1 MPKTLT
7 LSVHELV
14 DFLLRSGDINSF
26 IYSSNAMQ
34 EGVRLHSIHQ
44 RSQDSS
50 YLPEYFLKHTFSVDD
65 YLVTLEGRAD
75 GVILGKTP
83 TIQEIKSSVIDIDL
97 FKEEQEEWH
106 IGQAKCYALML
117 AYELGVEFVNVSL
130 LYIYQLN
137 PSIRKDYLYHFY
149 VPELEQFVTSLIRE
163 YLSFQNIMLLKNMR
177 RNDSIKALDFPFSD
191 LREGQNLMMNEV
203 KNAIE
208 GKYRLFIEAPTGI
221 GKTMAAIYPSLKELE
236 QDKIDRIFYLTAKGS
251 GKSSV
256 QQALRQLEEKGLDI
270 TCVTLTAKEKICL
283 NDIKACVP
291 SKCMYALGYYTKL
304 FSVLKEAFLTH
315 SVFDE
320 ETILKI
326 AKEKMV
332 CPFELQLDISTF
344 TSFIIGD
351 YNYFFDPG
359 AYLRRHFDEE
369 SENHLVLVDEA
380 HNLIDRAREMY
391 SASFDLH
398 DLIKA
403 KDDFKHLGRKKL
415 NGAFKN
421 LVKYL
426 EELSASQDDY
436 SEVKVDSLPSE
447 LILKIELFNEAMV
460 YFLNKYE
467 EDASEKMLDIY
478 YNFLNFFAI
487 KEKMNDTYIQY
498 FEKKN
503 NNHFI
508 VHLYTVDA
516 HDYVLEMLNRVN
528 TTIFYSGTLT
538 PMEYYISCLSNN
550 DLNITI
556 PSPFP
561 KENFLFMAYPHLS
574 LRYKDRENSLEEV
587 KNLILEACGHKLAN
601 YLVFV
606 PSYEYLNQL
615 KNAIGEQENYQIYYQ
630 KKEMNAEEVN
640 TFLTKFKR
648 SPKKTTIGIAVL
660 GGVFAEGVDLS
671 EDRLSGVIVISV
683 GIAPPAL
690 AREEMKKYYDEKY
703 IENGYAYAY
712 VNPGIMKILQA
723 FGRVIRS
730 PSDQGF
736 ALLIDHRALWKGYRD
751 VFLSKYGRIERVDG
765 LANLAILLERFW
777 HR

>member
-1 MPKTLT
+1 MAKTLT

-26 IYSSNAMQ
+26 IYSSTAMQ

-44 RSQDSS
+44 RAQDSS
-50 YLPEYFLKHTFSVDD
+50 YLPEYFLKHTFAIDD

-75 GVILGKTP
+75 GVILGTIP
-83 TIQEIKSSVIDIDL
+83 TVQEIKSSVIDIDL
-97 FKEEQEEWH
+97 FKEQQEEWH

-117 AYELGVEFVNVSL
+117 AYKLGVEYVNVSL

-137 PSIRKDYLYHFY
+137 PSIKKDYLYHFY
-149 VPELEQFVTSLIRE
+149 VPELEEFVTSLIRE

-177 RNDSIKALDFPFSD
+177 RNESIASLKFPFSD
-191 LREGQNLMMNEV
+191 LREGQETMMDEV

-256 QQALRQLEEKGLDI
+256 EQALEQLRKEGLDI
-270 TCVTLTAKEKICL
+270 TSVTLMAKEKICL
-283 NDIKACVP
+283 NDVRACVP
-291 SKCMYALGYYTKL
+291 SKCIYALGYYTKL
-304 FSVLKEAFLTH
+304 FSVLKEAFLNH
-315 SVFDE
+315 SNFDSN
-320 ETILKI
+320 TIISI

-369 SENHLVLVDEA
+369 SERHLVLVDEA

-398 DLIKA
+398 DLNNA
-403 KDDFKHLGRKKL
+403 KDDFRLLGRKKL
-415 NGAFKN
+415 NTAYKN

-426 EELSASQDDY
+426 TSLSEEQEEF
-436 SEVKVDSLPSE
+436 SEVKVDSFPDE
-447 LILKIELFNEAMV
+447 LILKIEAFDEAMV

-478 YNFLNFFAI
+478 YNFLTFFSVR
-487 KEKMNDTYIQY
+487 ERMNDTYIQY
-498 FEKKN
+498 YEKRSAD
-503 NNHFI
+503 HFI
-508 VHLYTVDA
+508 VHLYTLDA
-516 HDYVLEMLNRVN
+516 HDYVVEMLNRVD

-538 PMEYYISCLSNN
+538 PMDYYVSCLSNSDTN
-550 DLNITI
+550 FSI

-561 KENFLFMAYPHLS
+561 KENFLFMVYPHLS
-574 LRYKDRENSLEEV
+574 LRYKDRENSMNEV
-587 KNLILEACGHKLAN
+587 KDIILEACGHKVAN
-601 YLVFV
+601 YIVFV

-615 KNAIGEQENYQIYYQ
+615 RNVLSEFDNYQIYYQ
-630 KKEMNAEEVN
+630 NKEMKADEVN
-640 TFLTKFKR
+640 TFLNKFKR
-648 SPKKTTIGIAVL
+648 SPKKTTIGVAVL
-660 GGVFAEGVDLS
+660 GGVLAEGVDLS

-683 GIAPPAL
+683 GIAPPTL

-703 IENGYAYAY
+703 FDNGYAYAY

-730 PSDQGF
+730 PSDRGF
-736 ALLIDHRALWKGYRD
+736 ALLIDHRALWKSYRD
-751 VFLSKYGRIERVDG
+751 VFVNKYGRINRVDG
-765 LANLAILLERFW
+765 VAHLALLLEKFW
-777 HR
+777 KP